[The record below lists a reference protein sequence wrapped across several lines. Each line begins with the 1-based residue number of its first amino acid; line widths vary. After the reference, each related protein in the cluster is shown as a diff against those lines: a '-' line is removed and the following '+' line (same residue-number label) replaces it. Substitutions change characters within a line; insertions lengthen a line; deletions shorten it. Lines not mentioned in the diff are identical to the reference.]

1 VKLGLS
7 PSRLKDWR
15 IAGPIGLF
23 AGFLIGLLAFGEPW
37 RLPPA
42 WGDIPTWLAA
52 LFAGIAGIAAVSQ
65 LGVALDQIGML
76 RQQIADEAE
85 RNVTRDKLMDK
96 QLAEAERRAEADI
109 RRQAEDIEVTWLRE
123 SLGVAG
129 IVALGI
135 VTNKSRRPITR
146 ISCKVMSKTS
156 RKPLKLPDEC
166 GFMPFTQEDAF
177 IGVMVETKPLQ
188 EFAALGPKVSCGF
201 AFKGLAAHP
210 DQAFVA
216 WFTDDAGNRWQLD
229 ENLHLVQKIDS
240 DESEYLP

>member
-1 VKLGLS
+1 MKLVFS

-15 IAGPIGLF
+15 IAGAIGLL
-23 AGFLIGLLAFGEPW
+23 AGFLIGLLVFGEPW

-42 WGDIPTWLAA
+42 WGDIPTWMAA

-85 RNVTRDKLMDK
+85 RNVKRDKLMDR

-123 SLGVAG
+123 SLGTPGTVAF
-129 IVALGI
+129 GI

-156 RKPLKLPDEC
+156 RKTSK
-166 GFMPFTQEDAF
+166 TA
-177 IGVMVETKPLQ
+177 
-188 EFAALGPKVSCGF
+188 
-201 AFKGLAAHP
+201 
-210 DQAFVA
+210 
-216 WFTDDAGNRWQLD
+216 R
-229 ENLHLVQKIDS
+229 
-240 DESEYLP
+240 